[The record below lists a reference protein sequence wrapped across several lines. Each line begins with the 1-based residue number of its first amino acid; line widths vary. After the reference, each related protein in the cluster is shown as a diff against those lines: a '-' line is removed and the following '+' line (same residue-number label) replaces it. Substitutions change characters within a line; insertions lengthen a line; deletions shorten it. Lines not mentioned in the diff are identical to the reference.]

1 MIAVN
6 LNQLSKK
13 YGRRIGI
20 SGIDLTIN
28 EGEIFGLIG
37 PDGAG
42 KTTVLR
48 ILMNYIQPSDGEAE
62 VFDMDVTDEAKA
74 IKRDTAYVPGEI
86 YFYNKMKAGKYINLT
101 LKAHRCKKDERV
113 KEIVQAFE
121 IDVKERFEDMD
132 RSDQKKMALAAA
144 IAVSPRL
151 LLLDEPLRGLDANI
165 QNRLF
170 DYLTDLQDQ
179 GTTIIITGRDVDEIA
194 SICNRIAIIE
204 NGEITVTPEEF
215 AAENPDFREIPRPAA
230 DEDDF
235 FDDIT
240 DEDDTAAA
248 GNLKDTIVIIPAAK
262 EEEPAEETEEPVEE
276 AEEPVEEAEEPVEEA
291 EEPAE
296 ETEEPVEETEEPA
309 EETEEPAKEA
319 EKPAKEAKKEKNAAK
334 KRTQA
339 EKNITVKSVGFQRD
353 AFEAIGAEIV
363 SEEGGK
369 IIMEYSGDLGKLAK
383 LLYDLKMD
391 DICISSKDLQEEFLP
406 FYEGGGKE

>member
-62 VFDMDVTDEAKA
+62 VFDMDVTDEAKD

-113 KEIVQAFE
+113 KKIIDTFE
-121 IDVKERFEDMD
+121 IDVKERFENMD

-151 LLLDEPLRGLDANI
+151 LLLDEPLRGLDANV

-170 DYLTDLQDQ
+170 DYLTELQDQ
-179 GTTIIITGRDVDEIA
+179 GTTIVITGRDVDEIA
-194 SICNRIAIIE
+194 SVCNRIAIIE

-215 AAENPDFREIPRPAA
+215 AAENPDFREIPRPVPE
-230 DEDDF
+230 EDDF
-235 FDDIT
+235 LEDLT
-240 DEDDTAAA
+240 DGDHTEAA
-248 GNLKDTIVIIPAAK
+248 GNLEDTIVIIPAAK
-262 EEEPAEETEEPVEE
+262 EEEAAEE
-276 AEEPVEEAEEPVEEA
+276 AEKPTEEAD
-291 EEPAE
+291 
-296 ETEEPVEETEEPA
+296 
-309 EETEEPAKEA
+309 EPAKEA
-319 EKPAKEAKKEKNAAK
+319 DKPAKEAKKEKPAAK
-334 KRTQA
+334 KHARG

-363 SEEGGK
+363 SEEGSK

>member
-62 VFDMDVTDEAKA
+62 VFDMDVTDEAKD

-113 KEIVQAFE
+113 KKIIDTFE
-121 IDVKERFEDMD
+121 IDVKERFENMD

-151 LLLDEPLRGLDANI
+151 LLLDEPLRGLDANV

-170 DYLTDLQDQ
+170 DYLTELQDQ
-179 GTTIIITGRDVDEIA
+179 GTTIVITGRDVDEIA
-194 SICNRIAIIE
+194 SVCNRIAIIE

-215 AAENPDFREIPRPAA
+215 AAENPDFREIPRPVP

-235 FDDIT
+235 LDDMT
-240 DEDDTAAA
+240 DGDPAEAA
-248 GNLKDTIVIIPAAK
+248 GNLEDTIVIIPAAK
-262 EEEPAEETEEPVEE
+262 EESAEEADEPTEEADEPAEE
-276 AEEPVEEAEEPVEEA
+276 AD
-291 EEPAE
+291 
-296 ETEEPVEETEEPA
+296 
-309 EETEEPAKEA
+309 EPAK
-319 EKPAKEAKKEKNAAK
+319 KAKKEKPAAK
-334 KRTQA
+334 KHARG

-353 AFEAIGAEIV
+353 AFEAIGAGIV